1 MRLSMIKRMVK
12 VWTLSRVVLYHSFAP
27 RGMNVSWLL
36 HHLFLQSALCIILS
50 STNGQKK
57 GQKSQIYCFASAR
70 DCRRWTIIPSLLAI
84 SNPFNFPFN
93 IISCNSHFFQ
103 FPIKDMWTHILLAQK
118 SNCNYTHNNHKTESF
133 REVIVCLIICIDLPV
148 CTKKNT
154 VRAYIYNV
162 IAWNQAIWVGKFFSK
177 G

>member
-84 SNPFNFPFN
+84 SNPFNFPLN

-103 FPIKDMWTHILLAQK
+103 FPIKDTWIHIFFAQK
-118 SNCNYTHNNHKTESF
+118 SNYQLLMKYSQSAQKN
-133 REVIVCLIICIDLPV
+133 RELQGSYCIFDHIYRFVCL
-148 CTKKNT
+148 
-154 VRAYIYNV
+154 
-162 IAWNQAIWVGKFFSK
+162 
-177 G
+177 

>member
-12 VWTLSRVVLYHSFAP
+12 VWTLSRVVLYYSFSP

-84 SNPFNFPFN
+84 SNPFNFPLN

-103 FPIKDMWTHILLAQK
+103 FPIKDTWTHNFFCTRVKLLTIL
-118 SNCNYTHNNHKTESF
+118 TITTKTESC
-133 REVIVCLIICIDLPV
+133 REVIVYLIICIDLSV
-148 CTKKNT
+148 CTKKT
-154 VRAYIYNV
+154 
-162 IAWNQAIWVGKFFSK
+162 Q
-177 G
+177 